1 MYQMIERFVLDR
13 FLHVD
18 LLYYTLNFKYGR
30 PQEAASTC
38 LLAGIMAYTL
48 KAGCAF

>member
-1 MYQMIERFVLDR
+1 MYHMMERFVFDR
-13 FLHVD
+13 FQHVY

-30 PQEAASTC
+30 PLEAASTC

-48 KAGCAF
+48 KAVCAF